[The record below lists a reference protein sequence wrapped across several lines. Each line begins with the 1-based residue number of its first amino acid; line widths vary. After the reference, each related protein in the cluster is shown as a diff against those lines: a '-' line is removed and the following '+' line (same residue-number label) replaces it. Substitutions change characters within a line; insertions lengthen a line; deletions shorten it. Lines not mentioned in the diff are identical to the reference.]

1 MPESNMIF
9 TRKINKIQEF
19 HMIFA
24 QNAQILHDNCPKNIS
39 PNFEGA
45 RALLPLSPTPMLT
58 DNVL

>member
-1 MPESNMIF
+1 MIF